1 MRQAIDDLPSVS
13 VSRLRASGE
22 IGAET
27 KVARVGFGEV
37 SFNEALALRRFSNG
51 GNWSFFICPCGRR
64 VRTLRLFEGGL
75 ACRQCLG
82 ARGLRPRV
90 QLIATHARAAYLA
103 TKRLER
109 LTFLLAGEAP
119 SAARPEA

>member
-37 SFNEALALRRFSNG
+37 SFNVALALRRFSMVAIGRFSSAPAAG
-51 GNWSFFICPCGRR
+51 GCEPCAYSRAG
-64 VRTLRLFEGGL
+64 LRAGSVLGL
-75 ACRQCLG
+75 AGFALG
-82 ARGLRPRV
+82 
-90 QLIATHARAAYLA
+90 
-103 TKRLER
+103 
-109 LTFLLAGEAP
+109 F
-119 SAARPEA
+119 S